1 MELICQIKDIYK
13 ALYSFEK
20 EFAKKFGMTINEG
33 MLLCCMK
40 DMREHSANEIVGF
53 IGLSNPRVS
62 KIITS
67 VEKKGW
73 IVRKMGVNDKR
84 KMIFSLTKVGEK
96 VIKEMETIQISL
108 DGVLAKLVVPESRY

>member
-20 EFAKKFGMTINEG
+20 EFSEKFQMTINEA

-40 DMREHSANEIVGF
+40 DEKPRSANEIAEF

-62 KIITS
+62 KIIMA
-67 VEKKGW
+67 VEERGW
-73 IVRKMGVNDKR
+73 INREMGTEDKR
-84 KMIFSLTKVGEK
+84 KMIFSLSKEGKKIVKVMK
-96 VIKEMETIQISL
+96 SRPIPL
-108 DGVLAKLVVPESRY
+108 NGVLSKLIENE

>member
-20 EFAKKFGMTINEG
+20 EFAEKNQLTINEA

-40 DMREHSANEIVGF
+40 DEKPRSANEIAEF

-62 KIITS
+62 KIITT
-67 VEKKGW
+67 VEQKGW
-73 IVRKMGVNDKR
+73 IVRSMGEEDRR
-84 KMIFSLTKVGEK
+84 KMIFSLSKEGKIKIKSMKSTKITLNK
-96 VIKEMETIQISL
+96 VLSQLIENE
-108 DGVLAKLVVPESRY
+108 

>member
-20 EFAKKFGMTINEG
+20 DFAENNQITINEA

-40 DMREHSANEIVGF
+40 DEKAKSANEITEY

-62 KIITS
+62 KIIQT
-67 VEKKGW
+67 VEEKGL
-73 IVRKMGVNDKR
+73 IARRMGVDDKR
-84 KMIFSLTKVGEK
+84 KMIFSLTEEGKNK
-96 VIKEMETIQISL
+96 IREMKDSKIQLNEILSQ
-108 DGVLAKLVVPESRY
+108 VLNV

>member
-20 EFAKKFGMTINEG
+20 EFVKKFNMTINEA

-40 DMREHSANEIVGF
+40 DGKPHSAFEIAEF
-53 IGLSNPRVS
+53 IGLSNSRVS

-67 VEKKGW
+67 VEERAW
-73 IVRKMGVNDKR
+73 IIREIGTEDKR
-84 KMIFSLTKVGEK
+84 KMIFSLSEEGKKIVKVMK
-96 VIKEMETIQISL
+96 KQSIPLDDVLSKLIKNE
-108 DGVLAKLVVPESRY
+108 